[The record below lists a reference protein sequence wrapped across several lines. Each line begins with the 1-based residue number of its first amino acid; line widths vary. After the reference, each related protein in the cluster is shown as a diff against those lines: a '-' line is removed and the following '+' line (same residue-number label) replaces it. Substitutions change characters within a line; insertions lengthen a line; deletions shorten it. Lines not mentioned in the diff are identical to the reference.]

1 MKLKNK
7 VLIMVQGQKTY
18 DKEKFSVNLAKLKKG
33 GENFEVV
40 INSDNAISFKQGKD
54 IAIEDAIINE
64 KIFADAKKGLLASE
78 NRMKEIF
85 NTVDLKEI
93 AKIIIKEGEIQLTAE
108 YKQKLRDE
116 KKKRIINF
124 IHVNGV
130 EPKTGL
136 PHPITRIEN
145 AFEEAKVHIDEF
157 KSEEKQIDEI
167 LKKLRVILPIK
178 FEIDEIEIKI
188 PAVYASKM
196 YSVVKGFAKILKED
210 WLNDGSWKCI
220 VEMPAGL
227 KQNFFDK
234 LNSMT
239 HGEIETKIL
248 KTK

>member
-1 MKLKNK
+1 MA
-7 VLIMVQGQKTY
+7 QGQQTY
-18 DKEKFSVNLAKLKKG
+18 DKEKFSINLAKLKKG

-40 INSDNAISFKQGKD
+40 INSDNAIAFKQGKD

-78 NRMKEIF
+78 KLMQQLFDTTDVKE
-85 NTVDLKEI
+85 V
-93 AKIIIKEGEIQLTAE
+93 AKIIIKNGEIQLTAE
-108 YKQKLRDE
+108 YKQKLREE

-124 IHVNGV
+124 IHINGID
-130 EPKTGL
+130 PKTGL

-157 KSEEKQIDEI
+157 KPQEKQIDEI

-188 PAVYASKM
+188 PATHAAKM

-210 WLNDGSWKCI
+210 WLNDGSWKCV

-227 KQNFFDK
+227 KQDFFDK

>member
-1 MKLKNK
+1 MA
-7 VLIMVQGQKTY
+7 QGQQTY
-18 DKEKFSVNLAKLKKG
+18 DREKFSINLAKLKKG

-40 INSDNAISFKQGKD
+40 INSDNAIAFKQGKD
-54 IAIEDAIINE
+54 IAIEDVITNE
-64 KIFADAKKGLLASE
+64 KIFTDAKKGLLASE
-78 NRMKEIF
+78 KLVQQLF
-85 NTVDLKEI
+85 NTIDVKEV

-116 KKKRIINF
+116 KKKRIVNF
-124 IHVNGV
+124 IHTNGV
-130 EPKTGL
+130 DPRTGL

-145 AFEEAKVHIDEF
+145 AFEEAKIHIDEF
-157 KSEEKQIDEI
+157 KPQEQQIDEI

-188 PAVYASKM
+188 PAAYAAKM
-196 YSVVKGFAKILKED
+196 YSVVKSFAKILKDE

-227 KQNFFDK
+227 KQDFFDK

>member
-1 MKLKNK
+1 MA
-7 VLIMVQGQKTY
+7 QGQQTY
-18 DKEKFSVNLAKLKKG
+18 DKERFSINLAKLKKG

-40 INSDNAISFKQGKD
+40 INSDNAIAFKQGKD
-54 IAIEDAIINE
+54 IAIEDAITNE

-78 NRMKEIF
+78 NRIKEIF
-85 NTVDLKEI
+85 NTIDPKEV

-116 KKKRIINF
+116 KKKQIINF

-130 EPKTGL
+130 DPKTGL
-136 PHPITRIEN
+136 PHPATRIEN
-145 AFEEAKVHIDEF
+145 AFEEAKIHIDEF
-157 KSEEKQIDEI
+157 KPQEKQIDDI

-188 PAVYASKM
+188 PAAYAAKM
-196 YSVVKGFAKILKED
+196 YSVVKSFSKIIKDE

-227 KQNFFDK
+227 KQDFFDK

>member
-1 MKLKNK
+1 MA
-7 VLIMVQGQKTY
+7 QGQQTY
-18 DKEKFSVNLAKLKKG
+18 DRERFSINLAKLKKG

-40 INSDNAISFKQGKD
+40 INSDNAIAFKQGKD
-54 IAIEDAIINE
+54 IAIEDVITNE
-64 KIFADAKKGLLASE
+64 KIFSDAKNGLLASE
-78 NRMKEIF
+78 KLMQQLF
-85 NTVDLKEI
+85 NTIDVKEV

-116 KKKRIINF
+116 KKKRIVNF
-124 IHVNGV
+124 IHTNGV
-130 EPKTGL
+130 DPRTSL

-145 AFEEAKVHIDEF
+145 AFEEAKVHINEF
-157 KSEEKQIDEI
+157 KSEEKQIDDI
-167 LKKLRVILPIK
+167 LKKLRIILPIK
-178 FEIDEIEIKI
+178 FEVDEIELKI
-188 PAVYASKM
+188 RAAYAAKM
-196 YSVVKGFAKILKED
+196 YSVVKSFAKILKDE

-227 KQNFFDK
+227 KQDFFDK

>member
-1 MKLKNK
+1 MA
-7 VLIMVQGQKTY
+7 QGQQTY
-18 DKEKFSVNLAKLKKG
+18 GKERFSINLARLKKG
-33 GENFEVV
+33 GQNFEVV
-40 INSDNAISFKQGKD
+40 INSDNAIAFKQGKN
-54 IAIEDAIINE
+54 IAIEGVITNE

-78 NRMKEIF
+78 KLVQQLF
-85 NTVDLKEI
+85 NTTDVKEV
-93 AKIIIKEGEIQLTAE
+93 AKIIIKDGEIQLTAE
-108 YKQKLRDE
+108 YKQKLREE

-124 IHVNGV
+124 IHANGV
-130 EPKTGL
+130 DPKTGL
-136 PHPITRIEN
+136 PHPVTRIEN
-145 AFEEAKVHIDEF
+145 AFEEAKIHIDEF

-188 PAVYASKM
+188 PASYAAKM
-196 YSVVKGFAKILKED
+196 YSVVKSFSRITKDE

-220 VEMPAGL
+220 VEIPAGL
-227 KQNFFDK
+227 KQDFFDK

>member
-1 MKLKNK
+1 MA
-7 VLIMVQGQKTY
+7 QGQQTY
-18 DKEKFSVNLAKLKKG
+18 DKERFSVNLAKLKKS

-40 INSDNAISFKQGKD
+40 INSDNAIAFKQGKD
-54 IAIEDAIINE
+54 IAIEDATINE

-85 NTVDLKEI
+85 NTIDSKEI

-116 KKKRIINF
+116 KKKQIINF
-124 IHVNGV
+124 IHVNGID
-130 EPKTGL
+130 PKTGL

-157 KSEEKQIDEI
+157 KPQEKQIDEI

-188 PAVYASKM
+188 PATHAAKM
-196 YSVVKGFAKILKED
+196 YSVVKSFSKIIKDE
-210 WLNDGSWKCI
+210 WLNDGSWKCV

-227 KQNFFDK
+227 KQDFFDK

-248 KTK
+248 RTK

>member
-1 MKLKNK
+1 
-7 VLIMVQGQKTY
+7 MVQGQQIY

-40 INSDNAISFKQGKD
+40 INSDNAIAFKQGKD
-54 IAIEDAIINE
+54 IAIEEVIINE

-78 NRMKEIF
+78 KLIQQLF
-85 NTVDLKEI
+85 NTTDVKEV

-108 YKQKLRDE
+108 YKQKLREE
-116 KKKRIINF
+116 KKRKIINF

-130 EPKTGL
+130 DPKTGL

-145 AFEEAKVHIDEF
+145 AFEEVKIHIDEF
-157 KSEEKQIDEI
+157 KPQEKQIDEI

-188 PAVYASKM
+188 PAAYAAKM
-196 YSVVKGFAKILKED
+196 YSVVKSFAKILKDE

-227 KQNFFDK
+227 KQDFFDK

>member
-1 MKLKNK
+1 MA
-7 VLIMVQGQKTY
+7 QGQQTY
-18 DKEKFSVNLAKLKKG
+18 DKEKFSINLAKLKKG

-40 INSDNAISFKQGKD
+40 INSDNAIAFKKGKD
-54 IAIEDAIINE
+54 IAIEDVIINE
-64 KIFADAKKGLLASE
+64 KIFADAKKGLLSSE
-78 NRMKEIF
+78 KLMQQLFE
-85 NTVDLKEI
+85 TTDVKEI
-93 AKIIIKEGEIQLTAE
+93 AKIIIKDGEIQLTAE
-108 YKQKLRDE
+108 YKQKLREE

-124 IHVNGV
+124 IHINGV
-130 EPKTGL
+130 DPKTGL

-145 AFEEAKVHIDEF
+145 AFEDAKIHIDEF
-157 KSEEKQIDEI
+157 ESQEKQIDGI

-188 PAVYASKM
+188 PAIHAAKM

-210 WLNDGSWKCI
+210 WLNDGSWRCI
-220 VEMPAGL
+220 VEIPAGL
-227 KQNFFDK
+227 KQDFFDK

>member
-1 MKLKNK
+1 MA
-7 VLIMVQGQKTY
+7 QGQQTY
-18 DKEKFSVNLAKLKKG
+18 DREKFSINLAKLKKG

-40 INSDNAISFKQGKD
+40 INSDNAIAFKQGKD
-54 IAIEDAIINE
+54 IAIEDVITNE
-64 KIFADAKKGLLASE
+64 KIFTDAKKGLLASE
-78 NRMKEIF
+78 KLVQQLF
-85 NTVDLKEI
+85 NTIDVKEV

-116 KKKRIINF
+116 KKKRIVNF
-124 IHVNGV
+124 IHTNGV
-130 EPKTGL
+130 DPRTGL

-145 AFEEAKVHIDEF
+145 AFEEAKIHIDEF
-157 KSEEKQIDEI
+157 KPQEKQIDEI

-188 PAVYASKM
+188 PAAYAAKM
-196 YSVVKGFAKILKED
+196 YSVVKSFAKILKDE

-227 KQNFFDK
+227 KQDFFDK

>member
-1 MKLKNK
+1 MA
-7 VLIMVQGQKTY
+7 QGQQIY

-40 INSDNAISFKQGKD
+40 INSDNAIAFKQGKN
-54 IAIEDAIINE
+54 IVIEDAIINE

-85 NTVDLKEI
+85 NTLDPKEI

-108 YKQKLRDE
+108 YKQKLREE

-124 IHVNGV
+124 IHTNGV
-130 EPKTGL
+130 DPKTGL

-145 AFEEAKVHIDEF
+145 AFEEAKIHIDEF
-157 KSEEKQIDEI
+157 KPQEQQIDEI

-188 PAVYASKM
+188 PASYAAKM
-196 YSVVKGFAKILKED
+196 YSVVKSFSKIIKDE
-210 WLNDGSWKCI
+210 WLNDGSWKCV

-227 KQNFFDK
+227 KQDFFDK

>member
-1 MKLKNK
+1 MA
-7 VLIMVQGQKTY
+7 QGQQTY
-18 DKEKFSVNLAKLKKG
+18 DREKFSINLAKLKKG

-40 INSDNAISFKQGKD
+40 INSDNAIAFKQGKD
-54 IAIEDAIINE
+54 IAIEDVITNE
-64 KIFADAKKGLLASE
+64 KIFTDAKKGLLASE
-78 NRMKEIF
+78 KLVQQLF
-85 NTVDLKEI
+85 NTIDVKEV

-116 KKKRIINF
+116 KKKRIVNF
-124 IHVNGV
+124 IHTNGV
-130 EPKTGL
+130 DPRTGL

-145 AFEEAKVHIDEF
+145 AFEEAKIHIDEF
-157 KSEEKQIDEI
+157 KPQEQQIDEI

-188 PAVYASKM
+188 PAIYAAKM
-196 YSVVKGFAKILKED
+196 YSVVKSFSKIIKDE
-210 WLNDGSWKCI
+210 WLNDGSWKCV
-220 VEMPAGL
+220 VEIPAGL
-227 KQNFFDK
+227 KQDFFDK